1 MLSKSVSIVLPFP
14 TNLSLITYLKTLL
27 STALLSLLKSADT
40 ALSIPRSNSSTHTFI
55 LDRSSFAA
63 KLDVSTYTAIFKSD
77 FFR

>member
-14 TNLSLITYLKTLL
+14 TTLSLITYLKTLL

-40 ALSIPRSNSSTHTFI
+40 ALIIPASNSSTHAFI

-63 KLDVSTYTAIFKSD
+63 KLDASTHIAIFKSY

>member
-55 LDRSSFAA
+55 LDRSCFAA
-63 KLDVSTYTAIFKSD
+63 KLDVSTYIAIFKSD